1 MTRGEARHYLRAVVI
16 SLAAALFLSLS
27 GIFGTGHTLLAVRLA
42 YWGVVMTACT
52 LVAMAII
59 RAVQRREFLGNHP
72 VAQWAI
78 STLLMTPP
86 LTVVVW
92 LVSGLM
98 FNHTFEAADLLRSV
112 PQVLLISAAMTA
124 INALADRRPMET
136 HAAPPGSAPVKFL
149 ERLPFKLREATIVA
163 VQAEDHYLRVHTD
176 AGEALILMRL
186 SDAVGELAGLEGART
201 HRSWWVARDAV
212 TGARR
217 SDGRAV
223 LELKGGLEAP
233 VSRSFARALRD
244 EGWF

>member
-27 GIFGTGHTLLAVRLA
+27 GIFGTAHTPLVVRLV
-42 YWGVVMTACT
+42 YWGVVMSACT
-52 LVAMAII
+52 LAAMAII
-59 RAVQRREFLGNHP
+59 RAVQRRELLGGHP
-72 VAQWAI
+72 VAQWAL
-78 STLLMTPP
+78 STVLMTPP
-86 LTVVVW
+86 LTVIVG

-98 FNHTFEAADLLRSV
+98 FNQRLEAADLLHSA

-124 INALADRRPMET
+124 INALADRRPVET
-136 HAAPPGSAPVKFL
+136 HAAPDGPPVRFL
-149 ERLPFKLREATIVA
+149 ERLPFKLRGATIRA
-163 VQAEDHYLRVHTD
+163 LQAEDHYLRVHTD
-176 AGEALILMRL
+176 AGEALILIRL

>member
-1 MTRGEARHYLRAVVI
+1 MTRGEARHYLRAVII

-27 GIFGTGHTLLAVRLA
+27 GIFGTAQTPLVVRLV
-42 YWGVVMTACT
+42 YWGAVMTLCT

-59 RAVQRREFLGNHP
+59 RAVQRRELLGGHP

-78 STLLMTPP
+78 STVLMTPP
-86 LTVVVW
+86 LTVIVW

-98 FNHTFEAADLLRSV
+98 FNGRFEAADLVRSL
-112 PQVLLISAAMTA
+112 PQVLLVSAAMTA
-124 INALADRRPMET
+124 INALADRRPVET
-136 HAAPPGSAPVKFL
+136 HAAAPGAPPVRFL
-149 ERLPFKLREATIVA
+149 ERLPFKLRGAAIRA

-186 SDAVGELAGLEGART
+186 SDAVAELAGLEGART

-233 VSRSFARALRD
+233 VSRSFARSLRD

>member
-1 MTRGEARHYLRAVVI
+1 MTRGEARHYLRAVII

-27 GIFGTGHTLLAVRLA
+27 GIFGTAQTPLVVRLV

-59 RAVQRREFLGNHP
+59 RTVQRRELLGGHP

-78 STLLMTPP
+78 STVLMTPP
-86 LTVVVW
+86 LTMIVW

-98 FNHTFEAADLLRSV
+98 FDQRLEAGDLLRSA

-124 INALADRRPMET
+124 INALADRRPVET
-136 HAAPPGSAPVKFL
+136 HAAPPGAPPVRFL
-149 ERLPFKLREATIVA
+149 ERLPFKLRGAAIRA

-186 SDAVGELAGLEGART
+186 SDAVAELAGLEGART

-233 VSRSFARALRD
+233 VSRSFARSLRD
-244 EGWF
+244 ERWF